1 MAKMTRSDI
10 KEFNFDSRTIDWP
23 AMMLKFNYG
32 IRRFHIKEQC
42 EMPVGE
48 YRQYLRK
55 NKVPFGFDIR
65 VANKS
70 ANSNFIIRKN
80 VSMFFPVV

>member
-48 YRQYLRK
+48 YR
-55 NKVPFGFDIR
+55 
-65 VANKS
+65 
-70 ANSNFIIRKN
+70 
-80 VSMFFPVV
+80 